1 MIGYWGSS
9 LLDLPHSCRSVHNS
23 KSFGCARPSPDS
35 PDVYRSFLQDVCAV
49 FSYPHSEGFRLLA
62 GIPLFFTGFQ
72 QWERVWPTLAAV
84 GFQSRPVLIGVDPT
98 IGSWMYTC
106 PCWQVVL
113 VPWRTKESLRK
124 CADVSVGLSMSRG
137 IAVFSRHGT
146 ACDENTEWDRHPVFI
161 ECNDWPIIK
170 RYDMYIYILY
180 IYILYI
186 YILYIYIYIYCIYIY
201 T

>member
-124 CADVSVGLSMSRG
+124 CADVSAGVKHVERDCSLQPSWHGLWWEYGMRSTSCFYRMQRLTNNKDIYS
-137 IAVFSRHGT
+137 
-146 ACDENTEWDRHPVFI
+146 
-161 ECNDWPIIK
+161 
-170 RYDMYIYILY
+170 IYILY
-180 IYILYI
+180 TVYI
-186 YILYIYIYIYCIYIY
+186 IYIY